1 MDTDQKTKEVIKVY
15 QSGSYYG
22 YGRGTTFI
30 KNSILVPTV
39 EEADIII
46 LPGGADINPA
56 IYHKKAHPT
65 THFYEGRDE
74 REMADFYRVRPDQ
87 VVLGICRG
95 AQLLCALFGG
105 ILVQN
110 CHHHCGCDHMI
121 TDGERRFMITSIHHQ
136 MMYPYDIPQEDY
148 DILYRSE
155 RRLSDVYEG
164 DGVDPQKI
172 IEDGEPEIILF
183 HKEGMPLSLA
193 VQGHPEMMY
202 GSPVSNMISDLL
214 ISYVHEQQSKSK

>member
-1 MDTDQKTKEVIKVY
+1 MSQQNKEVIKVY
-15 QSGSYYG
+15 QSGCWYEG
-22 YGRGTTFI
+22 GRTFI
-30 KNSILVPTV
+30 KNSKLVANI

-46 LPGGADINPA
+46 LPGGADIDPS
-56 IYHKKAHPT
+56 IYGKKKHETVHWLSP
-65 THFYEGRDE
+65 ERDA
-74 REMADFYRVRPDQ
+74 REIADFNAVRPDQ

-110 CHHHCGCDHMI
+110 CHRHIGCDHSI
-121 TDGERRFMITSIHHQ
+121 TNGEKEFNISSIHHQ
-136 MMYPYDIPQEDY
+136 MMYPFDMPKEDY
-148 DILYRSE
+148 EILYRST

-172 IEDGEPEIILF
+172 IENGEPEIVLF
-183 HKEGMPLSLA
+183 HKEGKPLSLA
-193 VQGHPEMMY
+193 VQGHPEMMP

-214 ISYVHEQQSKSK
+214 ISYVHELKSKGE